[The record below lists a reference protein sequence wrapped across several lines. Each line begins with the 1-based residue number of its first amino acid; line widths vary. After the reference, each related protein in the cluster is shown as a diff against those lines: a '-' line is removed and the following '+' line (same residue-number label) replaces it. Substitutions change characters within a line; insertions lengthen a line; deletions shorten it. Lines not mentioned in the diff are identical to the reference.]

1 MEQQKTSWPPNLP
14 NQVTDSQSAAQ
25 FSNNPYD
32 MASYLA
38 RVRDSQLNFNEQQMI
53 QQRYH
58 ATDEVNFFLK
68 NVLISKNYI

>member
-14 NQVTDSQSAAQ
+14 NQVADSQSAAQ
-25 FSNNPYD
+25 FSNNSYD

-58 ATDEVNFFLK
+58 GTDEVKIFL
-68 NVLISKNYI
+68 